1 MLINVI
7 ESIGHCKSNNIP
19 GAVVAVDMAKAFDTL
34 SHAFLREVFKFF
46 NFGPYLTSWLTL
58 IGQNRTA
65 CIIMD
70 DGNYSRNFALER
82 GRAQGDNISPN
93 TFNFGEQI
101 LLFKIELDPRI
112 KSVWENAP
120 RIGIPLANNINP
132 FFMYESCHETG
143 KNESMADDNTT
154 ITRYETGSLRALRN
168 NLDNFSTIS
177 GLKCNFDKTMIMPI
191 GAVDDIDNIDTAGF
205 TKVDNI
211 TLLGLE
217 ISKDADNFENSF
229 RKIYTKIQNLVRF
242 WERFHLSL
250 PGRIAVLKTLLIPQI
265 NYLGCF
271 LDISDDVLADIQNT
285 LDSFVINT
293 LKVSKERRY
302 LPPEQGGLGIFNL
315 KTFLTA
321 QKCSWLHRAL
331 KFPIDNWRHDMY
343 RLAPR
348 NKLLSLRPS
357 DINPRTNP
365 ILYGL
370 SIAGQELLTEYSKMY
385 NNCKITPF
393 VDNPAF
399 TRSNVDNGLID
410 GNFFGRNFY
419 ENNKGILRELTIDKC
434 YREGN
439 FLTIEEFRNIGLQF
453 TIVTWMRLS
462 MAVGFNVRKYSKPA
476 SAMDGKTFLQFLH
489 NVKKGSRKFF
499 TVLRF
504 QSIYANDIS
513 ESVSVATFC
522 RNISLDKPSNK
533 ILELAN
539 GSWNISF
546 LPNELREFL
555 FLERNNC
562 IKVGTRAIH
571 YVANASDKCSFCKN
585 INPDTVNRESYYH
598 LFKSAR

>member
-1 MLINVI
+1 
-7 ESIGHCKSNNIP
+7 
-19 GAVVAVDMAKAFDTL
+19 VD
-34 SHAFLREVFKFF
+34 
-46 NFGPYLTSWLTL
+46 
-58 IGQNRTA
+58 I
-65 CIIMD
+65 
-70 DGNYSRNFALER
+70 
-82 GRAQGDNISPN
+82 
-93 TFNFGEQI
+93 
-101 LLFKIELDPRI
+101 
-112 KSVWENAP
+112 
-120 RIGIPLANNINP
+120 
-132 FFMYESCHETG
+132 
-143 KNESMADDNTT
+143 
-154 ITRYETGSLRALRN
+154 
-168 NLDNFSTIS
+168 
-177 GLKCNFDKTMIMPI
+177 
-191 GAVDDIDNIDTAGF
+191 
-205 TKVDNI
+205 I

-217 ISKDADNFENSF
+217 ITKDADNFENSF
-229 RKIYTKIQNLVRF
+229 RKIHSKIQNLVRF

-271 LDISDDVLADIQNT
+271 LDISDNVLADIQNT

-302 LPPEQGGLGIFNL
+302 LPPERGGLGIFHL

-321 QKCSWLHRAL
+321 QKCSWLNRAL

-348 NKLLSLRPS
+348 NKILSLRPS

-370 SIAGQELLTEYSKMY
+370 SIAGLELLTEYSKMY

-410 GNFFGRNFY
+410 CNFFGRNFY
-419 ENNKGILRELTIDKC
+419 ENNKGILRELTIDQC
-434 YREGN
+434 CRDGN
-439 FLTIEEFRNIGLQF
+439 FLSIEEFRNIGLHF

-462 MAVGFNVRKYSKPA
+462 LAVGFNVRKYAKPE
-476 SAMDGKTFLQFLH
+476 SAMDGKTLLQFLN
-489 NVKKGSRKFF
+489 NVKKGSRKFL

-504 QSIYANDIS
+504 QAIYSNDIS
-513 ESVSVATFC
+513 DSVSVATFC
-522 RNISLDKPSNK
+522 RNVSLDKPSNK
-533 ILELAN
+533 ILELVS

-562 IKVGTRAIH
+562 IKVDTRAIH
-571 YVANASDKCSFCKN
+571 YVANASDKCAFCRT
-585 INPDTVNRESYYH
+585 INPDTANRESYYH
-598 LFKSAR
+598 LFKSCPITVNVLRGLLRTTGILYGPDMEHYSAMYWFGMKDDEFSLPIFLIFAIARHVIWKFKTRKMFPSHQQYAGVFLSYLKTIRYVRPQLFESIKTHFNVDIFLQALG